1 MRSRWRPFVRAN
13 LTDRPPPPTEFAD
26 RADRRLDRRES
37 LWRSRQDGDAS
48 LFGDLFYEL
57 ETVAESK
64 R

>member
-1 MRSRWRPFVRAN
+1 VRAN